1 MDLHQ
6 EFLKGGNN
14 KSGGIN
20 KNKITIAGPKQAFGL
35 ILEICIKILTD
46 WNIFQFVVSCGNG
59 RNMIQNCV
67 CG

>member
-35 ILEICIKILTD
+35 ILEICIKILLIGTSSNS
-46 WNIFQFVVSCGNG
+46 WYRVEMVGT
-59 RNMIQNCV
+59 
-67 CG
+67 